1 MSVLG
6 FFAFAV
12 LLWLAVIG
20 LCAVLSVFLPRRR
33 FGRVVL

>member
-6 FFAFAV
+6 FLAFAV

-20 LCAVLSVFLPRRR
+20 LCAVLSAFLPRRR
-33 FGRVVL
+33 VGRVVL